1 MTIQSLCHHAT
12 SILCLAGIA
21 VAACTAPADPGA
33 IGGDDSGDS
42 SGSSGSSSD
51 DSGDDES
58 SGGLASASDATGGT
72 SGGDSS
78 GGDSSSGEGPSPE
91 PEPEPQP
98 GCVPT
103 GNEWCN
109 GLDDDCD
116 DAVDEICPTDGALVT
131 LSNEYMGGFYGLS
144 AAGTSSP
151 PQMAD
156 FDVAGD
162 RARWI
167 VRDLGDGYFRFDNVY
182 YLEHS
187 LDSSTEAPSLG
198 ETAPYSGQFWRPI
211 EIDDSCTLMTNM
223 YLGEMRSL
231 SNVLDSLQVVMGD
244 DSGWPGQC
252 WTIYPLG

>member
-21 VAACTAPADPGA
+21 VASAACTAPADPGA

-58 SGGLASASDATGGT
+58 SGGPAPASDATSGS

-78 GGDSSSGEGPSPE
+78 GGDSSGGEGPSPE

-167 VRDLGDGYFRFDNVY
+167 VPGPRRRLLPLRQRLLPRALAGQLDRGAEPRRDGAVQRAVL
-182 YLEHS
+182 
-187 LDSSTEAPSLG
+187 APH
-198 ETAPYSGQFWRPI
+198 R
-211 EIDDSCTLMTNM
+211 D
-223 YLGEMRSL
+223 RR
-231 SNVLDSLQVVMGD
+231 
-244 DSGWPGQC
+244 
-252 WTIYPLG
+252 